1 MTERQ
6 WKVEV
11 DSSCIGSGMCLATAP
26 DHFRLVD
33 GWSQPVEEVVPE
45 GDPMV
50 VAAADLCPV
59 SAIGVRD
66 AETGAELRIID

>member
-1 MTERQ
+1 MTGRR

-26 DHFRLVD
+26 SHFRLVD
-33 GWSQPVEEVVPE
+33 GWSEPVEEVVPE
-45 GDPMV
+45 GDALV
-50 VAAADLCPV
+50 VAAAELCPV

-66 AETGAELRIID
+66 AETGAELRIIG